1 MAGTHIPGEKL
12 NIEGKSPEFP
22 YSSVST
28 LSVLQ
33 RELTE
38 ELENAI
44 ACMTDQHFPSS
55 EKRKDNLW
63 PGQVEKRAVAGAG
76 AAWERGQRQG
86 PEPSPV

>member
-1 MAGTHIPGEKL
+1 M
-12 NIEGKSPEFP
+12 
-22 YSSVST
+22 
-28 LSVLQ
+28 LQ

-44 ACMTDQHFPSS
+44 ACVTDQHFPSS

-76 AAWERGQRQG
+76 AAGSRDRGQDLN
-86 PEPSPV
+86 PAPFNSCPAEAAVIS